1 MAESKILQKIG
12 GGDPQLFINYIIEN
26 IEDLDDKQFS
36 DEDLQYILT
45 PEFLNSGVNLDI
57 IRGYYEVDYFS
68 ELKFWQLG
76 DDGIYGFGIY
86 KSIQQQVLKKQS
98 ISKLLLNAFLT
109 YYVLGRDEPIKAY
122 GYNTVLTY
130 IVENNEDD
138 LFELIAFEKYK
149 FENFDRQVVV
159 EINKYLSTSPLPV
172 TNLIKVLKG
181 DDSIS
186 ALYWHW
192 GGTFSGLAETSDIQ
206 LPNKVI
212 HLVDGSLFADNVD
225 NYSKPF
231 RLIGKAGGASEK
243 DGTNDVR
250 LKEGSSFS
258 KFEVSNIPA
267 DTSAWFDGAFGSP
280 RSSVKN
286 TYNLFLTKFLNI
298 VELIGQ
304 GEFVFNDSN
313 VQYLYDDTIS
323 NYLESEIKGNNAW
336 GTLDVLDNTD
346 YTLTLKDYIAKRFLD
361 TFRYAAWL
369 TYIKELK
376 DIPDEDIAKTNA
388 QEIAKKA
395 FGAGEKAAEESPFS
409 IPTIDEDETTDEERA
424 DRQKFLKQCML
435 MTRLDDFAN
444 ENLANIN
451 KAITDNKSKIHGKNK
466 PYQNRFYMVQ
476 DDPQGDQAAMINKL
490 IIPAGKSIQ
499 EFLDMKPST
508 HAYLIPKLRFYK
520 VYTKDDGS
528 ITEFQF
534 HFRNFTDTSR
544 VEKLSNPGVF
554 DRGGDYGV
562 KSFDFSFQGAT
573 PATAKND
580 IKANLSLYFQS
591 FSDFIQKKFTSED
604 GEKHAFVDLLL
615 LPSGKSKEGSGA
627 PSIFQFDAKY
637 YRIRVDV
644 GWEIESSKTKDL
656 QDAIGVAAAA
666 NLTES
671 LRKINKSFL
680 LNMVDHTMDFRDD
693 GSVQIDVEYRAYIES
708 ALKGTSLDA
717 LASRKSR
724 ESLKKV
730 RKDYE
735 TILSKNRCTAQELN
749 EIRLQ
754 LEQIEDLFK
763 KQAYQSIMNRLLVN
777 DSIYFKKA
785 KDTSSKNFLRQGV
798 LTTKVDF
805 VGLNGQSLGNQ
816 LPEVSQPQNFTNS
829 AEGFVDLKNT
839 KDYLHINYFYLGDLL
854 YAITDALYDKD
865 GTYLEGFEKF
875 KFVLGSFD
883 YEDLMENDAAKKT
896 INLANIPI
904 SCELFFEWFTQ
915 NVIKPE
921 RNSYPIM
928 FFIRDLCTFLI
939 VEILSET
946 CFKRSFDKSLQF
958 KTMNFLGK
966 AKKKKDPLGSLYTYK
981 KKHPENLV
989 LNLSKH
995 YGKTNSALP
1004 LAVDDE
1010 AGVSV
1015 NDLYNYVTIY
1025 VETPRLKSLK
1035 DAKTT
1040 RAEDEAKGV
1049 MHYQIGRDRG
1059 ILKKLKFTKSDMQY
1073 IREARFFRH
1082 GNDGLMQL
1090 SAVYKVTMDM
1100 VGNTLYYPGMEVF
1113 IDPLSL
1119 FGADEESDPR
1129 VKNSVANRLGFGG
1142 YHLIT
1147 NVRSSIGPGKFTTT
1161 VDALF
1166 SYAGDGDPTSRTT
1179 GTSAEVKKSKKN
1191 SITEAADN
1199 RPQSSKD
1206 YCEAAYNKVITE
1218 AIRINGGQD
1227 DYNPIDAQLE
1237 ADFNV
1242 SNNAELDAV
1251 EAQVN
1256 DETVDPL
1263 TGQGQSDIG
1272 VPGLPTSVPTDDGGI
1287 LSDDGTTRY
1296 PSDVY

>member
-1 MAESKILQKIG
+1 M
-12 GGDPQLFINYIIEN
+12 
-26 IEDLDDKQFS
+26 
-36 DEDLQYILT
+36 
-45 PEFLNSGVNLDI
+45 
-57 IRGYYEVDYFS
+57 
-68 ELKFWQLG
+68 
-76 DDGIYGFGIY
+76 
-86 KSIQQQVLKKQS
+86 
-98 ISKLLLNAFLT
+98 
-109 YYVLGRDEPIKAY
+109 
-122 GYNTVLTY
+122 
-130 IVENNEDD
+130 
-138 LFELIAFEKYK
+138 
-149 FENFDRQVVV
+149 
-159 EINKYLSTSPLPV
+159 
-172 TNLIKVLKG
+172 
-181 DDSIS
+181 
-186 ALYWHW
+186 
-192 GGTFSGLAETSDIQ
+192 
-206 LPNKVI
+206 
-212 HLVDGSLFADNVD
+212 
-225 NYSKPF
+225 
-231 RLIGKAGGASEK
+231 
-243 DGTNDVR
+243 
-250 LKEGSSFS
+250 
-258 KFEVSNIPA
+258 
-267 DTSAWFDGAFGSP
+267 
-280 RSSVKN
+280 
-286 TYNLFLTKFLNI
+286 
-298 VELIGQ
+298 
-304 GEFVFNDSN
+304 
-313 VQYLYDDTIS
+313 
-323 NYLESEIKGNNAW
+323 
-336 GTLDVLDNTD
+336 
-346 YTLTLKDYIAKRFLD
+346 
-361 TFRYAAWL
+361 
-369 TYIKELK
+369 
-376 DIPDEDIAKTNA
+376 
-388 QEIAKKA
+388 
-395 FGAGEKAAEESPFS
+395 
-409 IPTIDEDETTDEERA
+409 
-424 DRQKFLKQCML
+424 
-435 MTRLDDFAN
+435 
-444 ENLANIN
+444 
-451 KAITDNKSKIHGKNK
+451 
-466 PYQNRFYMVQ
+466 
-476 DDPQGDQAAMINKL
+476 
-490 IIPAGKSIQ
+490 
-499 EFLDMKPST
+499 
-508 HAYLIPKLRFYK
+508 
-520 VYTKDDGS
+520 
-528 ITEFQF
+528 
-534 HFRNFTDTSR
+534 
-544 VEKLSNPGVF
+544 
-554 DRGGDYGV
+554 
-562 KSFDFSFQGAT
+562 
-573 PATAKND
+573 
-580 IKANLSLYFQS
+580 
-591 FSDFIQKKFTSED
+591 
-604 GEKHAFVDLLL
+604 LL

-666 NLTES
+666 NLAES

-763 KQAYQSIMNRLLVN
+763 KQAYQSIMKRLLDN
-777 DSIYFKKA
+777 GSIYSKKA
-785 KDTSSKNFLRQGV
+785 KDTSSRNFLRRGV
-798 LTTKVDF
+798 LTTKVEFEDA
-805 VGLNGQSLGNQ
+805 N
-816 LPEVSQPQNFTNS
+816 LPST
-829 AEGFVDLKNT
+829 GFADLKNT

-854 YAITDALYDKD
+854 YAITDALYDNN
-865 GTYLEGFEKF
+865 GAYLEGFEKF

-966 AKKKKDPLGSLYTYK
+966 AKKKKDPLGSLYIYNK
-981 KKHPENLV
+981 DNSQNLV
-989 LNLSKH
+989 LNLSKY

-1035 DAKTT
+1035 DVNTT

-1191 SITEAADN
+1191 SITEAPDD
-1199 RPQSSKD
+1199 RPQASKD

-1227 DYNPIDAQLE
+1227 DYNPISDAAEQEAQDNVKSRVLE
-1237 ADFNV
+1237 AEILEAIPDE
-1242 SNNAELDAV
+1242 ALDMTV
-1251 EAQVN
+1251 VKILEEIPEDPSRPFSEEFEE
-1256 DETVDPL
+1256 DE
-1263 TGQGQSDIG
+1263 
-1272 VPGLPTSVPTDDGGI
+1272 
-1287 LSDDGTTRY
+1287 
-1296 PSDVY
+1296 